1 MVANIL
7 ASNDYIFKGI
17 KQLWLSLNTRVPFCT
32 GNDDSYLKVVDEF
45 LLLPVLLDDD
55 GQFSN
60 KLLREDLGVN
70 VMKLFSFVTDDEA
83 Q

>member
-7 ASNDYIFKGI
+7 SSNDYIFQSYKSIRALVEYVGP
-17 KQLWLSLNTRVPFCT
+17 LFT

-60 KLLREDLGVN
+60 KLLREDLGAN
-70 VMKLFSFVTDDEA
+70 VIKPFSLRH
-83 Q
+83 